1 MSDFDLLLKL
11 FDTLKDSSKDTQD
24 LCHAMLTN
32 QNNIGTYIKNLPID
46 ELKSALKEHNKES
59 ADNIDACTETVETK
73 TDTILEKVNLIDTK
87 IGKMITV
94 VIVAFALL
102 TVAFVIG
109 RLSMD
114 TTSLEKK
121 IEINQQEE
129 HQIIIDAVK
138 ESMEEEFE
146 KIKETIDR
154 FHNGTEK
161 EVNRKEN

>member
-32 QNNIGTYIKNLPID
+32 QNNIGSYIKNLPVD
-46 ELKSALKEHNKES
+46 ELRNALKEHNKES

-73 TDTILEKVNLIDTK
+73 TDAILKIVDLIETK

-102 TVAFVIG
+102 TVAFIIG

-114 TTSLEKK
+114 TSSLEKK
-121 IEINQQEE
+121 IESTQQEE
-129 HQIIIDAVK
+129 HQVIIDAVK
-138 ESMEEEFE
+138 DSMEKEFE
-146 KIKETIDR
+146 K
-154 FHNGTEK
+154 
-161 EVNRKEN
+161 VRKEMDKFHKEK

>member
-32 QNNIGTYIKNLPID
+32 QNNIGSYIKNLPID
-46 ELKSALKEHNKES
+46 ELKNTLKEHNKES
-59 ADNIDACTETVETK
+59 IDNIDACTETVETK

-87 IGKMITV
+87 VGKMITV
-94 VIVAFALL
+94 VVVAFALL
-102 TVAFVIG
+102 TVSFIVG

-114 TTSLEKK
+114 TTSLQKA
-121 IEINQQEE
+121 IESDQQIE

-146 KIKETIDR
+146 KIRETIDK
-154 FHNGTEK
+154 FHGDDAK
-161 EVNRKEN
+161 EENRKEN